1 MIEALQRV
9 VQLVGELPDEYQRQA
24 AMQLSW
30 LLKRAED
37 EMTLTVEEREELE
50 RLRKEKTAR
59 LVAEIRTVL
68 GKG

>member
-68 GKG
+68 GKV